1 MEAMEP
7 SFRKNILNSPRIL
20 EGPWILIK
28 KILCIFWLLPTCL
41 LKSSTIFKTSFA
53 IYVVCFPFYLNPLNL
68 QDAPACRLGRVPGG
82 QADAGEAEGFGPR
95 GRRPGPL
102 PRISVPPC
110 APGPSGG
117 WGPSQLSEQQ
127 GAPRP
132 TAFLELSPLPLEA
145 GPRVP
150 CGFHCVRLR
159 WPSTFPFR
167 DTETVG
173 PEVR

>member
-95 GRRPGPL
+95 GADL
-102 PRISVPPC
+102 
-110 APGPSGG
+110 GPSPG
-117 WGPSQLSEQQ
+117 SQCRPVLQDLLEG
-127 GAPRP
+127 GAPRSY
-132 TAFLELSPLPLEA
+132 LSSKGLLVQPL
-145 GPRVP
+145 
-150 CGFHCVRLR
+150 
-159 WPSTFPFR
+159 S
-167 DTETVG
+167 
-173 PEVR
+173 